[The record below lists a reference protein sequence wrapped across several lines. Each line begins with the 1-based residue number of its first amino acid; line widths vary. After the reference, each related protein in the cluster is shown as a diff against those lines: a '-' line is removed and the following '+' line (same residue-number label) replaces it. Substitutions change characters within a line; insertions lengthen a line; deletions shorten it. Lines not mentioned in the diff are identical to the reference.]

1 MSEVVAS
8 LMNSRD
14 FSYEVEFPDEREWQ
28 ATFLE
33 FGGVIGVTTS
43 TGTRPSYVD
52 WTVTTSGAVIKGP
65 DSTESEFLFSLA
77 DDAVGRINHTV
88 SSRAQIPGDASA
100 FGVFPAQFKSRIG
113 RAIEDFARARGI
125 RLNQLSAVRIAI
137 SGSAGVRVVWHA
149 LK

>member
-14 FSYEVEFPDEREWQ
+14 FYYEVEFPDERDWQ

-33 FGGVIGVTTS
+33 YGGVIGVTTS

-77 DDAVGRINHTV
+77 EDAVGRINHTV
-88 SSRAQIPGDASA
+88 SSRAQIPGDALA
-100 FGVFPAQFKSRIG
+100 FGVFPAQFKNRIG
-113 RAIEDFARARGI
+113 KAIEDFASARGI
-125 RLNQLSAVRIAI
+125 RLSQLSAVRIAI

-149 LK
+149 MK